1 MKSIALLATLLLA
14 VTLPLAAPAQTLQT
28 PHTLKLDASAAAPKA
43 TLADAAL
50 LVGHWQGEFLGGQ
63 AEELWLPAAG
73 GALVGMFR
81 LHADG
86 QAQFYE
92 IMTVTEENGSLVMRL
107 KHFHPDMKGWEE
119 KDEREV
125 FRLVKATKDGLWFE
139 GLTYLRN
146 PDGTLSV
153 HVALQG
159 KDGKVSE
166 ATALFKPVAR

>member
-1 MKSIALLATLLLA
+1 MKPIAILAALLLA
-14 VTLPLAAPAQTLQT
+14 VTLPLATSAQTLQT
-28 PHTLKLDASAAAPKA
+28 PHTLKLDAPANAPKA

-81 LHADG
+81 LHEAG

-92 IMTVTEENGSLVMRL
+92 LMTVTEEDGTLVMRL
-107 KHFHPDMKGWEE
+107 KHFHADMKGWEE
-119 KDEREV
+119 KDERVV
-125 FRLVKATKDGLWFE
+125 FRLVKATPDGLWFE
-139 GLTYLRN
+139 GLTYLRD
-146 PDGTLSV
+146 PDGTLRV
-153 HVALQG
+153 YVALHG

-166 ATALFKPVAR
+166 AAAVFKPVAR

>member
-1 MKSIALLATLLLA
+1 MKHIALLATLFLA
-14 VTLPLAAPAQTLQT
+14 TTLPLATSGQTLQT
-28 PHTLKLDASAAAPKA
+28 PHTLKLDAPANAPKA

-81 LHADG
+81 LHEAG

-92 IMTVTEENGSLVMRL
+92 LMTVTEEGASLVMRL
-107 KHFHPDMKGWEE
+107 KHFHADMKGWEE
-119 KDEREV
+119 KDERVV
-125 FRLVKATKDGLWFE
+125 FRLVKATPDGLWFE
-139 GLTYLRN
+139 GLTYLRD
-146 PDGTLSV
+146 PDGSLRV
-153 HVALQG
+153 YVALHG

-166 ATALFKPVAR
+166 AAAVFKPVAR